1 MSSAGFWILKEGRN
15 ECKQEDL
22 FLSLVLP
29 SICTRLLGGLVSSAR
44 SSCIPDSLHASP
56 CLPREISGGA
66 VLLPPTPLC
75 PLGHACVQA
84 GEMDPQEDT
93 AHRGN
98 EAWCPKAPWADAH
111 GWASPVPCWIIEQLS
126 ALPRTICFKEDCRY
140 LIFTLLS
147 SSASLYT
154 LGWNQPKGF

>member
-1 MSSAGFWILKEGRN
+1 MNASSKICFCPLCYPASVRGSL
-15 ECKQEDL
+15 EDL
-22 FLSLVLP
+22 WAVQGAAASL
-29 SICTRLLGGLVSSAR
+29 T
-44 SSCIPDSLHASP
+44 P
-56 CLPREISGGA
+56 CM
-66 VLLPPTPLC
+66 LPPASHVRSVVGLC
-75 PLGHACVQA
+75 FFHPHLCVPWDTRVQA